1 MDNQYKVIL
10 IDSREKLSQLDLL
23 KEDALENKF
32 SNTYVIG
39 FDAEFISKANHH
51 SSFNKSKKWLLDTP
65 TNEAVCLIQLASKNY
80 SFLIHLPKIGLP
92 LPSKLKKIIMN
103 EKWLKSGVGIEGDL
117 RKICDNYRLPYYNG
131 SFELKTLAEVGKI
144 RKPNLVN
151 LYSLFVGQQHFKDK
165 SQSICDWSLPLV
177 EKKKIEYAARDAI
190 MSYQLFQY
198 MMTPSLNLIKTKAVS
213 GLNLDTTQVTYPE
226 LTIDV
231 GSSNDDDGILSGNIL
246 QDQDIER
253 ITHLLFKMKVPNPDL
268 SYLPQSNN
276 KSKYSKLRKTAK
288 TALKRC
294 NKSENITMNR
304 FRLALI
310 NACQLQGYSYKIC
323 DRLSRKLT
331 SELENIYLFDRTVL
345 YHIKNLYNKRPH
357 CILNT

>member
-1 MDNQYKVIL
+1 MTNQYKVIL

-23 KEDALENKF
+23 KEDALENEC
-32 SNTYVIG
+32 SNTYMIG
-39 FDAEFISKANHH
+39 FDAEFISKANHNQ
-51 SSFNKSKKWLLDTP
+51 SFNRSKNWLLDTP
-65 TNEAVCLIQLASKNY
+65 TNEAVCVIQLASENY

-92 LPSKLKKIIMN
+92 LPSKLKKIIMSD
-103 EKWLKSGVGIEGDL
+103 KWLKSGVGVEGDL

-190 MSYQLFQY
+190 MSYQVFQY
-198 MMTPSLNLIKTKAVS
+198 MMTPSLNLIKTKS
-213 GLNLDTTQVTYPE
+213 ESILELNTNQTTYPQ
-226 LTIDV
+226 LTIDT
-231 GSSNDDDGILSGNIL
+231 GSGNDDVQLSGNIL
-246 QDQDIER
+246 QDQDIEK
-253 ITHLLFKMKVPNPDL
+253 ITHLLFKMKVRNPDL
-268 SYLPQSNN
+268 SHIPQSNN
-276 KSKYSKLRKTAK
+276 KTQYSKLRKTAR

-294 NKSENITMNR
+294 NKSENITMNQ
-304 FRLALI
+304 FRLTLI
-310 NACQLQGYSYKIC
+310 NACQIQGYSYKIC
-323 DRLSRKLT
+323 DRLSRKLA
-331 SELENIYLFDRTVL
+331 SQLENIYMFDRTVL
-345 YHIKNLYNKRPH
+345 RHIKNLYNKRPH

>member
-1 MDNQYKVIL
+1 MTNQYKVIL

-23 KEDALENKF
+23 KEDALENEC
-32 SNTYVIG
+32 SNTYMIG
-39 FDAEFISKANHH
+39 FDAEFISKANHR
-51 SSFNKSKKWLLDTP
+51 SSFEKSKNWILNAP
-65 TNEAVCLIQLASKNY
+65 TNEAVCVIQLASKNY

-92 LPSKLKKIIMN
+92 LPSKLKKIIMS
-103 EKWLKSGVGIEGDL
+103 EKWLKAGVGIEGDL

-190 MSYQLFQY
+190 MSYQVFQY
-198 MMTPSLNLIKTKAVS
+198 MMTPSLNLIKTKS
-213 GLNLDTTQVTYPE
+213 ESILELNTNETTYPQ
-226 LTIDV
+226 LTIDT
-231 GSSNDDDGILSGNIL
+231 GSGNDDVQLSGNIL
-246 QDQDIER
+246 QDQDIEK
-253 ITHLLFKMKVPNPDL
+253 ITHLLFKIKVRNPDL
-268 SYLPQSNN
+268 SHIHQSNN
-276 KSKYSKLRKTAK
+276 KTQYSKLRKTAR

-294 NKSENITMNR
+294 NKSENITMNQ
-304 FRLALI
+304 FRLTLI
-310 NACQLQGYSYKIC
+310 NACQIQGYSYKIC

-331 SELENIYLFDRTVL
+331 SQLENIYIFDRTVL
-345 YHIKNLYNKRPH
+345 RHIKNLYNKRPH